1 MKQYRKKITGRL
13 FCFISV
19 CVMCMIPLTVHS
31 EVSDT
36 ERVLTLEEFIRLAA
50 QNDTVFEAI
59 LIDELTLRY
68 KKELEL
74 PARDLVLEVKAQY
87 DFMLSQDREAPN
99 TTVSLSKLFP
109 MTGTEIEAEYKHTPK
124 IATPDKTSE
133 FTAQISQPIARNA
146 FGKSTKLLDKIVGLE
161 VDIARHQI
169 IEAYEDYMATVMTAY
184 FDWYEA
190 YENLKVGES
199 SYQENLKLLNNI
211 KERYKSRIALPIDV
225 NKTEILVFAK
235 RETLVDLQEKYDN
248 KLNFIQKSL
257 RLGSNEALVPIRP
270 ALYDAMVLSFDKDYG
285 IFKSSGRTYEV
296 LDLLEEKSTLEVERE
311 ADDLLPSIDLF
322 VGYTVEGQ
330 DFDIQREDNKVFGGI
345 SMEWPFPDQVDR
357 AEYETLKISLDK
369 TKLST
374 VNTHYKLYTDIKNVY
389 QVINREKELREIAEK
404 KVLLAQEILKDES
417 ENYTY
422 GKASLNDYIVAVNL
436 VDDNRFNRIAHD
448 VRYSRFAIEWL
459 RLTDRL
465 VEKTVLHEEDSE
477 SK

>member
-31 EVSDT
+31 EGSDT
-36 ERVLTLEEFIRLAA
+36 GRVLTLEEFIRLAV
-50 QNDTVFEAI
+50 QNDTVFETI

-68 KKELEL
+68 EKELEL
-74 PARDLVLEVKAQY
+74 PARDLVLEVKAQH
-87 DFMLSQDREAPN
+87 DFMLSQGREAPN
-99 TTVSLSKLFP
+99 ITMGLSKLFP

-146 FGKSTKLLDKIVGLE
+146 FGKSTRLLDKIVGLE
-161 VDIARHQI
+161 VAVARHQI
-169 IEAYEDYMATVMTAY
+169 VEAYEDYMATVMTAY

-199 SYQENLKLLNNI
+199 SYQENLKLLSNI
-211 KERYKSRIALPIDV
+211 KERHKSHIALPIDV

-257 RLGSNEALVPIRP
+257 RLGSNEALVPVRP
-270 ALYDAMVLSFDKDYG
+270 ALYDALVLSFDEDYG

-296 LDLLEEKSTLEVERE
+296 LDLLEEKSTLEVDRE

-322 VGYTVEGQ
+322 VGYTVAGE
-330 DFDIQREDNKVFGGI
+330 DFKIKREDNKVFGGI

-357 AEYETLKISLDK
+357 AEYETSKIALDK

-374 VNTHYKLYTDIKNVY
+374 VNIHYKLYTDIKNVY
-389 QVINREKELREIAEK
+389 QIINREKELREIAEK
-404 KVLLAQEILKDES
+404 KILLAQEILKDES

-422 GKASLNDYIVAVNL
+422 GKATLNDFIDAVNL
-436 VDDNRFNRIAHD
+436 VDNNLFNRIAHD

-465 VEKTVLHEEDSE
+465 VEKTVLHVEGSE